1 MKPFDDAVA
10 LATPGM
16 QNAPPTRMLLAQK
29 IVLHWLVRLLI
40 TWFGFGLLTAAAVAG
55 LQALS
60 VDISPIVSAGLLAV
74 CALLTVVTVT
84 RLIERRHL
92 ADIGLDLRRFVIDW
106 LKGAGVGA
114 AYLCAS
120 VGILAV
126 LGGYRLSGV
135 AFAGQALASGL
146 LLHVLVCV
154 FEETLFRGI
163 LFRFLEEGLG
173 SWIALTVTALFFGLS
188 HLNNP
193 NASVWSAIAIALEAG
208 VSLGA
213 AYMATRSLWFAM
225 GLHTAWNFLQGTI
238 FGVAVSGN
246 GAPTDSLFHPLIQ
259 GNPWLT
265 GGAFGIEASVIAVVL
280 GLGVGIAFLV
290 HAVRQKCIMRGM
302 WWRGGINVLSNS
314 A

>member
-1 MKPFDDAVA
+1 MNTFDNTVKLDSLDVQSAA
-10 LATPGM
+10 LMPL
-16 QNAPPTRMLLAQK
+16 PLARR
-29 IVLHWLVRLLI
+29 ILLHWVVRLLI
-40 TWFGFGLLTAAAVAG
+40 TWFGFGLLTAATVAG

-60 VDISPIVSAGLLAV
+60 VDISPIVSAGLLGV
-74 CALLTVVTVT
+74 CAVLTVVAVT
-84 RLIERRHL
+84 RLIERRNL
-92 ADIGLDLRRFVIDW
+92 ADIGLGVRRFGIDW

-120 VGILAV
+120 VGILAL
-126 LGGYRLSGV
+126 LGGYRITGV
-135 AFAGQALASGL
+135 AVAGQALAGGL
-146 LLHVLVCV
+146 LLHVLVGV

-163 LFRFLEEGLG
+163 LFRFLEEGFG
-173 SWIALTVTALFFGLS
+173 SWIALALTALFFGLS

-193 NASVWSAIAIALEAG
+193 NATVWSAIAIALEAG

-246 GAPTDSLFHPLIQ
+246 GAPTDSLLQPRIQ

-280 GLGVGIAFLV
+280 GLGVGVAFSV
-290 HAVRQKCIMRGM
+290 HAVRQNRIMRGLL
-302 WWRGGINVLSNS
+302 WRSGINVLSNVL
-314 A
+314 